1 MNMELMYRQIITTDN
16 DNINITI
23 PNEWKGMNIE
33 VIVFPITIKDIDSIR
48 KKSDSEKRK
57 KRNELLDNYL
67 IDLSDFKFNREEAND
82 YD

>member
-1 MNMELMYRQIITTDN
+1 MYRKVFMPDK
-16 DNINITI
+16 DNINIPV

-33 VIVFPITIKDIDSIR
+33 VIVFPIASKEVVVR
-48 KKSDSEKRK
+48 KISDTEKRK
-57 KRNELLDNYL
+57 KRNELLDKYL